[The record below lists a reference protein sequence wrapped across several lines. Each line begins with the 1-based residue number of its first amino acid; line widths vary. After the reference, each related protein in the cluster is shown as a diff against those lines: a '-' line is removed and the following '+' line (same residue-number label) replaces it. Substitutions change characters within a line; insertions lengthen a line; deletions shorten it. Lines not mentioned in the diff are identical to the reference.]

1 MLDKE
6 QMKELSCIEIY
17 AEVDRH
23 MTAALM
29 FHSEMSDYFNFLG
42 LHGFK
47 RAHELQYFE
56 ESIWKRKLHKKV
68 LDLHNKLIPIRG
80 HEKPEVIPVEWY
92 GYTRLDVDD
101 NILAKFVRQAVK
113 QYKEWEE
120 KTKTFY
126 ESVCCVFLEKG
137 WLADY
142 NLMMCYL
149 DNVQHELKKIYRL
162 CEELN
167 GTGYDVLYIVEIQ
180 KRIHDDCKT
189 QMKKLKIQ
197 E

>member
-6 QMKELSCIEIY
+6 QLKELSCMEIY
-17 AEVDRH
+17 AEIDKH

-29 FHSEMSDYFNFLG
+29 FHSGMSDYFNFIG

-47 RAHELQYFE
+47 RIHELQYYD
-56 ESIWKRKLHKKV
+56 ESIGKRKLHKKV
-68 LDLHNKLIPIRG
+68 LDIHNKLIPIKG
-80 HEKPEVIPVEWY
+80 HEKLEVIPKEWY
-92 GYTRLDVDD
+92 SYTRMDIDD
-101 NILAKFVRQAVK
+101 SVLTKFVRSAMK

-120 KTKTFY
+120 ETKKFY
-126 ESVCCVFLEKG
+126 EAVCCVFYEKG
-137 WLADY
+137 WFIDY

-149 DNVQHELKKIYRL
+149 EDVQHELKKIYRM

-180 KRIHDDCKT
+180 KQIHDEYKNK
-189 QMKKLKIQ
+189 MKKLKIQ
-197 E
+197 K